1 MKYILETTAVEDVFR
16 TAAEEDGSPGCKFL
30 LLRRKIGFLLK
41 IEKEMVEYWTKDTK
55 VFKEVQNMPART
67 KIIAAYPSLS
77 PAERQ
82 AADFILSDPDAV
94 PHLSIKQIA
103 ARAGVSMP
111 TVTRLVRRAGYSGF
125 TELRIALA
133 GSFTKNK
140 PVASGDDDGEFFS
153 KLMLG
158 QMRSVEAALKAADE
172 ERICALA
179 KRLVTSTGCVLLCGA
194 GAAAGIAESAGSA
207 LVELGIR
214 AVCPQKP
221 ETRAAY
227 SALLGEGD
235 TLFCIRSEGSRESAQ
250 QLTECI
256 RTAKRVVRTLFL
268 FAMSLAFR
276 RRVKRIAAF
285 AQHAKAIFADFWVM
299 QHRHRL
305 LRLRKLYSRSRRDM
319 REKFRR
325 THTGEECSEQLKGN
339 INKMRIIEDLHTHT
353 YYSHGQNGPRDNVLR
368 ALELGLE
375 AVAVSEHA
383 GGNMYYGV
391 RGKKLERLNAELAE
405 LRREFDGRIRVL
417 RGLECNVMN
426 FGESD
431 IPKDRSEYDVIILGY
446 HKGIPPVNRFARH
459 ILFESFGGKS
469 TPRRNTE
476 SLMAAAEKGHAD
488 IISHPN
494 LYLTLDIPYLADCA
508 RQLGILLE
516 INSSHVSLTPEEIK
530 TIHEHGAGLI
540 IGSDAHVSSRVGDF
554 ANGIESAKQA
564 GVLNSV
570 VNIEL

>member
-1 MKYILETTAVEDVFR
+1 
-16 TAAEEDGSPGCKFL
+16 
-30 LLRRKIGFLLK
+30 
-41 IEKEMVEYWTKDTK
+41 
-55 VFKEVQNMPART
+55 MPART

-235 TLFCIRSEGSRESAQ
+235 TLF
-250 QLTECI
+250 L
-256 RTAKRVVRTLFL
+256 
-268 FAMSLAFR
+268 SL
-276 RRVKRIAAF
+276 I
-285 AQHAKAIFADFWVM
+285 
-299 QHRHRL
+299 
-305 LRLRKLYSRSRRDM
+305 
-319 REKFRR
+319 
-325 THTGEECSEQLKGN
+325 
-339 INKMRIIEDLHTHT
+339 
-353 YYSHGQNGPRDNVLR
+353 
-368 ALELGLE
+368 
-375 AVAVSEHA
+375 
-383 GGNMYYGV
+383 
-391 RGKKLERLNAELAE
+391 
-405 LRREFDGRIRVL
+405 
-417 RGLECNVMN
+417 
-426 FGESD
+426 
-431 IPKDRSEYDVIILGY
+431 
-446 HKGIPPVNRFARH
+446 H
-459 ILFESFGGKS
+459 I
-469 TPRRNTE
+469 
-476 SLMAAAEKGHAD
+476 
-488 IISHPN
+488 
-494 LYLTLDIPYLADCA
+494 
-508 RQLGILLE
+508 
-516 INSSHVSLTPEEIK
+516 
-530 TIHEHGAGLI
+530 
-540 IGSDAHVSSRVGDF
+540 
-554 ANGIESAKQA
+554 
-564 GVLNSV
+564 
-570 VNIEL
+570 

>member
-1 MKYILETTAVEDVFR
+1 MRATKPLHTERSFRILNPTQTEKENRIETADKPAERFAHTNQEKKRSENRRRASQYMKDLNRRNAIGDMLYMVGFWVEYVGVCVRRKVSTVVRGIADTVLNLLLIVLRPILIGLITLIEDLAGPFVRIASGIRHIHELPAQLEDSGAGEVRAAKARYLASGIRKYSVLLWNAITYILPAVAAAALVVVVRGGLGLHFVLNVQVDGEHVGAVESEQVFENAREDVQSR
-16 TAAEEDGSPGCKFL
+16 
-30 LLRRKIGFLLK
+30 IN
-41 IEKEMVEYWTKDTK
+41 M
-55 VFKEVQNMPART
+55 QNMPART

-221 ETRAAY
+221 ETQAAY

-256 RTAKRVVRTLFL
+256 RTAKKGGAYTVFVCNEPCIS
-268 FAMSLAFR
+268 AESE
-276 RRVKRIAAF
+276 
-285 AQHAKAIFADFWVM
+285 AD
-299 QHRHRL
+299 
-305 LRLRKLYSRSRRDM
+305 
-319 REKFRR
+319 
-325 THTGEECSEQLKGN
+325 CS
-339 INKMRIIEDLHTHT
+339 ICTT
-353 YYSHGQNGPRDNVLR
+353 
-368 ALELGLE
+368 
-375 AVAVSEHA
+375 
-383 GGNMYYGV
+383 
-391 RGKKLERLNAELAE
+391 
-405 LRREFDGRIRVL
+405 
-417 RGLECNVMN
+417 C
-426 FGESD
+426 ESD
-431 IPKDRSEYDVIILGY
+431 IRGLLGY
-446 HKGIPPVNRFARH
+446 ATSASLVAFTEALLALTARYAGRIPENAYRGR
-459 ILFESFGGKS
+459 
-469 TPRRNTE
+469 
-476 SLMAAAEKGHAD
+476 M
-488 IISHPN
+488 
-494 LYLTLDIPYLADCA
+494 
-508 RQLGILLE
+508 Q
-516 INSSHVSLTPEEIK
+516 
-530 TIHEHGAGLI
+530 
-540 IGSDAHVSSRVGDF
+540 
-554 ANGIESAKQA
+554 
-564 GVLNSV
+564 
-570 VNIEL
+570 

>member
-1 MKYILETTAVEDVFR
+1 MKYILETAPGTDVFR
-16 TAAEEDGSPGCKFL
+16 TAAEEDGSSGCNFL

-179 KRLVTSTGCVLLCGA
+179 KRLVTSTGYVLLCGA

-256 RTAKRVVRTLFL
+256 RTAKKGGAYTVFVCNEPCIS
-268 FAMSLAFR
+268 AESE
-276 RRVKRIAAF
+276 
-285 AQHAKAIFADFWVM
+285 AD
-299 QHRHRL
+299 
-305 LRLRKLYSRSRRDM
+305 
-319 REKFRR
+319 
-325 THTGEECSEQLKGN
+325 CS
-339 INKMRIIEDLHTHT
+339 ICTT
-353 YYSHGQNGPRDNVLR
+353 
-368 ALELGLE
+368 
-375 AVAVSEHA
+375 
-383 GGNMYYGV
+383 
-391 RGKKLERLNAELAE
+391 
-405 LRREFDGRIRVL
+405 
-417 RGLECNVMN
+417 C
-426 FGESD
+426 ESD
-431 IPKDRSEYDVIILGY
+431 IRRLLGY
-446 HKGIPPVNRFARH
+446 ATSASLVAFTEALLALTARYAGKIPENAYRGR
-459 ILFESFGGKS
+459 
-469 TPRRNTE
+469 
-476 SLMAAAEKGHAD
+476 M
-488 IISHPN
+488 
-494 LYLTLDIPYLADCA
+494 
-508 RQLGILLE
+508 Q
-516 INSSHVSLTPEEIK
+516 
-530 TIHEHGAGLI
+530 
-540 IGSDAHVSSRVGDF
+540 
-554 ANGIESAKQA
+554 
-564 GVLNSV
+564 
-570 VNIEL
+570 

>member
-1 MKYILETTAVEDVFR
+1 
-16 TAAEEDGSPGCKFL
+16 
-30 LLRRKIGFLLK
+30 
-41 IEKEMVEYWTKDTK
+41 
-55 VFKEVQNMPART
+55 MPART

-133 GSFTKNK
+133 GRFTKNK

-256 RTAKRVVRTLFL
+256 RTAKKGGAYTVFVCNEPCIS
-268 FAMSLAFR
+268 AESE
-276 RRVKRIAAF
+276 
-285 AQHAKAIFADFWVM
+285 AD
-299 QHRHRL
+299 
-305 LRLRKLYSRSRRDM
+305 
-319 REKFRR
+319 
-325 THTGEECSEQLKGN
+325 CS
-339 INKMRIIEDLHTHT
+339 ICTT
-353 YYSHGQNGPRDNVLR
+353 
-368 ALELGLE
+368 
-375 AVAVSEHA
+375 
-383 GGNMYYGV
+383 
-391 RGKKLERLNAELAE
+391 
-405 LRREFDGRIRVL
+405 
-417 RGLECNVMN
+417 C
-426 FGESD
+426 ESD
-431 IPKDRSEYDVIILGY
+431 IRRLLGY
-446 HKGIPPVNRFARH
+446 ATSASLVAFTEALLALTARYAGKIPENAYQGR
-459 ILFESFGGKS
+459 
-469 TPRRNTE
+469 
-476 SLMAAAEKGHAD
+476 M
-488 IISHPN
+488 
-494 LYLTLDIPYLADCA
+494 
-508 RQLGILLE
+508 Q
-516 INSSHVSLTPEEIK
+516 
-530 TIHEHGAGLI
+530 
-540 IGSDAHVSSRVGDF
+540 
-554 ANGIESAKQA
+554 
-564 GVLNSV
+564 
-570 VNIEL
+570 

>member
-1 MKYILETTAVEDVFR
+1 M
-16 TAAEEDGSPGCKFL
+16 C
-30 LLRRKIGFLLK
+30 LRRCKTCRRGQKSLR
-41 IEKEMVEYWTKDTK
+41 
-55 VFKEVQNMPART
+55 RT
-67 KIIAAYPSLS
+67 HRFHLQ
-77 PAERQ
+77 ERQ

-256 RTAKRVVRTLFL
+256 RTAKKGGAYTVFVCNEPCIS
-268 FAMSLAFR
+268 AESE
-276 RRVKRIAAF
+276 
-285 AQHAKAIFADFWVM
+285 AD
-299 QHRHRL
+299 
-305 LRLRKLYSRSRRDM
+305 
-319 REKFRR
+319 
-325 THTGEECSEQLKGN
+325 CS
-339 INKMRIIEDLHTHT
+339 ICTT
-353 YYSHGQNGPRDNVLR
+353 
-368 ALELGLE
+368 
-375 AVAVSEHA
+375 
-383 GGNMYYGV
+383 
-391 RGKKLERLNAELAE
+391 
-405 LRREFDGRIRVL
+405 
-417 RGLECNVMN
+417 C
-426 FGESD
+426 ESD
-431 IPKDRSEYDVIILGY
+431 IRRLLGY
-446 HKGIPPVNRFARH
+446 ATSASLVAFTEALLALTARYAGKIPENAYRGR
-459 ILFESFGGKS
+459 
-469 TPRRNTE
+469 
-476 SLMAAAEKGHAD
+476 M
-488 IISHPN
+488 
-494 LYLTLDIPYLADCA
+494 
-508 RQLGILLE
+508 Q
-516 INSSHVSLTPEEIK
+516 
-530 TIHEHGAGLI
+530 
-540 IGSDAHVSSRVGDF
+540 
-554 ANGIESAKQA
+554 
-564 GVLNSV
+564 
-570 VNIEL
+570 

>member
-1 MKYILETTAVEDVFR
+1 MREPVFIPQEALAQSR
-16 TAAEEDGSPGCKFL
+16 AAALRLREALKGR
-30 LLRRKIGFLLK
+30 LLRYYIESYGCQMNDHDSEKLAGMLCEAGFQPAPS
-41 IEKEMVEYWTKDTK
+41 KE
-55 VFKEVQNMPART
+55 
-67 KIIAAYPSLS
+67 
-77 PAERQ
+77 

-256 RTAKRVVRTLFL
+256 RTAKKGGAYTVFVCNEPCIS
-268 FAMSLAFR
+268 AESE
-276 RRVKRIAAF
+276 
-285 AQHAKAIFADFWVM
+285 AD
-299 QHRHRL
+299 
-305 LRLRKLYSRSRRDM
+305 
-319 REKFRR
+319 
-325 THTGEECSEQLKGN
+325 CS
-339 INKMRIIEDLHTHT
+339 ICTT
-353 YYSHGQNGPRDNVLR
+353 
-368 ALELGLE
+368 
-375 AVAVSEHA
+375 
-383 GGNMYYGV
+383 
-391 RGKKLERLNAELAE
+391 
-405 LRREFDGRIRVL
+405 
-417 RGLECNVMN
+417 C
-426 FGESD
+426 ESD
-431 IPKDRSEYDVIILGY
+431 IRRLLGY
-446 HKGIPPVNRFARH
+446 ATSASLVAFTEALLALTARYAGKIPENAYRGR
-459 ILFESFGGKS
+459 
-469 TPRRNTE
+469 
-476 SLMAAAEKGHAD
+476 M
-488 IISHPN
+488 
-494 LYLTLDIPYLADCA
+494 
-508 RQLGILLE
+508 Q
-516 INSSHVSLTPEEIK
+516 
-530 TIHEHGAGLI
+530 
-540 IGSDAHVSSRVGDF
+540 
-554 ANGIESAKQA
+554 
-564 GVLNSV
+564 
-570 VNIEL
+570 